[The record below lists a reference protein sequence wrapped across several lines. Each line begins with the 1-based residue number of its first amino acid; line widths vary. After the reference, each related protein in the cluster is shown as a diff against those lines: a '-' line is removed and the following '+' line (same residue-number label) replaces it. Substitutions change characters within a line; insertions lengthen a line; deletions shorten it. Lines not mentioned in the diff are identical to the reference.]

1 MYFLLFE
8 QEEFI
13 PIEELVMGD
22 SSSKLKEKKSD
33 CKERIHDN
41 RSTHFQFGSDEQPKR
56 TEQVQKLRRNINNH
70 V

>member
-41 RSTHFQFGSDEQPKR
+41 RSTHFQFGSDEQPKH